1 MKMEESDYAN
11 KIGIQCMK
19 CQRERRVDLFWDFVI
34 LTDDRV
40 FQCLKV
46 AVAAA
51 GIIGNQ
57 VRVLN
62 DPVTVFSY
70 ATFISI
76 AFLCEKGM
84 GI

>member
-57 VRVLN
+57 VEVLS
-62 DPVTVFSY
+62 DPVTVNRE
-70 ATFISI
+70 
-76 AFLCEKGM
+76 CCHGM
-84 GI
+84 PLHGEIM

>member
-1 MKMEESDYAN
+1 MEESDYAN

-62 DPVTVFSY
+62 DPVTVNR
-70 ATFISI
+70 
-76 AFLCEKGM
+76 E
-84 GI
+84 

>member
-1 MKMEESDYAN
+1 MKF
-11 KIGIQCMK
+11 
-19 CQRERRVDLFWDFVI
+19 QRDTWVDLFWDFVI

-57 VRVLN
+57 VGVLN
-62 DPVTVFSY
+62 DPVTVNRE
-70 ATFISI
+70 
-76 AFLCEKGM
+76 CCHGM
-84 GI
+84 PLHGEII